1 MNNLRGELSNSLQTG
16 FVDKY
21 FLSNLDFRPQLIVND
36 RKAGK
41 KVLTSIENG
50 LKSCDEFWLSVAFVT
65 TSGVATIINT
75 LKELENK
82 NKKGKLL
89 VSQYLNFTNPEALRR
104 ILQFKNI
111 DLRISVD
118 RKFHSK
124 GYLFKNG
131 SLYDLIIGSSN
142 LTQEALS
149 NNVEWNLKVSATNE
163 SSIIYDAL
171 KEFSSEFE
179 IATKVDSSFID
190 KYEILYEKQKKLNEN
205 AFEVQQEIE
214 QINILPNSMQVEA
227 LQNIS
232 KQRNEGKRKS
242 LLISATGTGKT
253 YLSAFDAKSFKTKT
267 LLFVV
272 HRANI
277 AKAAMKTFKSVFG
290 NSRSMGLYSGDSKEL
305 DKDFIFSTVQTISKE
320 DNLKQFSVNHFEYI
334 IIDESH
340 RAGAESY
347 HRILNHFESKFLLG
361 MTATP
366 ERTDGFDIFKLYEYN
381 IAYEIR
387 LNRAL
392 DEGMLCPFHYFGI
405 TDVSVNNKMLDEKS
419 DFSLLVSSERINHII
434 EKIKFY
440 GCDDGNVRGLVFCSG
455 KEECANLS
463 GEFNLRGYKTVALT
477 GDSSEEQRGKAINQ
491 LESDDPKDKLDYIFT
506 VDIFN
511 EGIDIPRV
519 NQIIMLRP
527 TQSAIVFVQ
536 QLGRGLRKIEN
547 KEYLT
552 VLDFIGNYSNNFLI
566 PIALYGDTSY
576 NKDSLRK
583 LISSGSRFIPGASTI
598 NFDEISRKR
607 IFDAIDA
614 ANMQLK
620 KDLVADY
627 KMLKFKLGRI
637 PMMSDFFNYSMR
649 DAQLYVNYAKSYFNF
664 VQEQEQIL
672 QGQLNKSEIKLL
684 ELFCCEINN
693 SKRVEECV
701 ILKELIQKGRVK
713 ILQIQKLIK
722 DKYNYSVNFE
732 TIESAVANLN
742 FEFVTENYKKK
753 LMTVKEIYGY
763 NILKKIK
770 DELVIEPEFNKVLLN
785 ETFKLFLL
793 DSVNFSIY
801 SFDQLFDTEKFHEGF
816 VLYRKYSRKDVFRIL
831 NWDKNPVAQNVGG
844 YIISRDKSNCPI
856 FVNYHKEDD
865 ISSTTKYEDGFINNS
880 TFEWMSKSNRTLESP
895 DVKAIQNYKLGMRLP
910 LFIKKNNDEGS
921 DFYYMGEV
929 APLENSFEQK
939 KMDDDNGKKVSVVKL
954 KFLLSP
960 PVEESLYNYIIHDTK

>member
-742 FEFVTENYKKK
+742 FKFVTENYKKK

-831 NWDKNPVAQNVGG
+831 NWDKNPVAPKMLGV
-844 YIISRDKSNCPI
+844 
-856 FVNYHKEDD
+856 H
-865 ISSTTKYEDGFINNS
+865 
-880 TFEWMSKSNRTLESP
+880 
-895 DVKAIQNYKLGMRLP
+895 YK
-910 LFIKKNNDEGS
+910 
-921 DFYYMGEV
+921 
-929 APLENSFEQK
+929 
-939 KMDDDNGKKVSVVKL
+939 
-954 KFLLSP
+954 
-960 PVEESLYNYIIHDTK
+960 